1 MMCSSS
7 TGLIAPD
14 PLNDRRCPQ
23 ASGAN
28 LPLSWGPITLNV
40 IGTAVRSS
48 IRLTYSYCIWS
59 ATIANLL
66 VLVTERIAALWR

>member
-14 PLNDRRCPQ
+14 PLSESRCPQ

-48 IRLTYSYCIWS
+48 IRLTYSYSLWS
-59 ATIANLL
+59 AMIANRSILM
-66 VLVTERIAALWR
+66 TERIAALWR